1 MTNNEPDTFA
11 DPNAYALHPIDH
23 DCEDCMDYA
32 SHENMHQDEGH
43 EGDSMPAPHCRV
55 CQRDIPKPLRKGAKA
70 RITPHVKQSHA
81 ACYAAGAHDKSREG
95 RAGCRALGG
104 PSRDIDA

>member
-1 MTNNEPDTFA
+1 MC
-11 DPNAYALHPIDH
+11 DPNARADRSK
-23 DCEDCMDYA
+23 A
-32 SHENMHQDEGH
+32 
-43 EGDSMPAPHCRV
+43 A
-55 CQRDIPKPLRKGAKA
+55 KP

-104 PSRDIDA
+104 PSRDIDS